1 MGFLVILA
9 CVCALAYALRKQI
22 RAYPWAFYC
31 LAVALDVLL
40 FADVAFSLPRELRL
54 PISVLMHK
62 GGLGVAMFVLVMWI
76 GVFPRGGVLSRA
88 FRPIRAE
95 LSIMA
100 CLLIAGHMAVY
111 ASSYIPYIAK
121 GVLPQSNVF
130 AAIVIAFVLLLLVL
144 VLGITSL
151 RAVKRRMKARTWKR
165 VQNFAYLFYGLV
177 LVHLALMLGPA
188 ALSGSRVAQES
199 VVVYAIVF
207 GGYIVARVWRAI
219 VDRRERI
226 DLSATVMEQ
235 GFKG

>member
-1 MGFLVILA
+1 ML
-9 CVCALAYALRKQI
+9 
-22 RAYPWAFYC
+22 
-31 LAVALDVLL
+31 
-40 FADVAFSLPRELRL
+40 
-54 PISVLMHK
+54 
-62 GGLGVAMFVLVMWI
+62 
-76 GVFPRGGVLSRA
+76 
-88 FRPIRAE
+88 
-95 LSIMA
+95 
-100 CLLIAGHMAVY
+100 
-111 ASSYIPYIAK
+111 
-121 GVLPQSNVF
+121 